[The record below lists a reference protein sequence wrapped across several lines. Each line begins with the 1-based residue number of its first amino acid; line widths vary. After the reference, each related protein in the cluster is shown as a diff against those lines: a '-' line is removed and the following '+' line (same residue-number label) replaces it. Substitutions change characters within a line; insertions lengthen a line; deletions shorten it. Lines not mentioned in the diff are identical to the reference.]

1 MIDQRKLLAAN
12 IKAFRDANSLS
23 QEEFAEDC
31 GMCSKMVSLLELGKV
46 NTTIDTLDLLAVRM
60 GTGISELFKCNEDAR
75 YILISK
81 EITVEDNSSV
91 TYGIG
96 VVKDDELIKEF
107 HDISLDYRKV
117 KSLVNTFNNEHI
129 SEEEFFD
136 LAYDAC
142 D

>member
-31 GMCSKMVSLLELGKV
+31 GMCSKMISLLELGKV

-60 GTGISELFKCNEDAR
+60 GTGISELFKCAKDVQ

-96 VVKDDELIKEF
+96 VIKDNELIKEF
-107 HDISLDYRKV
+107 HDISLDYCKV
-117 KSLVNTFNNEHI
+117 KRMVNDFNFHCV
-129 SEEEFFD
+129 EEDEFQELAED
-136 LAYDAC
+136 LC

>member
-1 MIDQRKLLAAN
+1 VIDQRKLLAAN

-31 GMCSKMVSLLELGKV
+31 GMCSKLISLLELGKV

-60 GTGISELFKCNEDAR
+60 GTGISELFKCTEEVQ

-96 VVKDDELIKEF
+96 IVKDNELIKEF
-107 HDISLDYRKV
+107 HDISLDYCKV
-117 KSLVNTFNNEHI
+117 KRMVNDFNFHCV
-129 SEEEFFD
+129 EEDEFQELAED
-136 LAYDAC
+136 LC